1 MGEHATST
9 GWVLTAT
16 GLISAGGDTADSL
29 FAALLDARP
38 LAALPDLGLPAVGIP
53 DFDPKNY
60 VDRKGLKHL
69 SRTSQLACAAAARL
83 RESLAGVA
91 PEAVGVVLGSSWA
104 ALDTIVRFEH
114 EAHTEGPRFVD
125 PILFTETVPNVPA
138 GQISIFNGWSALNAT
153 IATGTGSGLA
163 AMLRAVEFL
172 RESRA
177 EVVVAGG
184 ADALNRHL
192 VATLHAEGYA
202 ARTRESM
209 PHTRGASGPVCG
221 EGACLF
227 AIESAA
233 HAQARGANTLGTI
246 VGGVSRFAGNEAAD
260 RTRAVRSLLES
271 AGWQPSDVDLLVLSG
286 NGSAG
291 RDAAE
296 AATVREVF
304 RGSPT
309 AAIVPK
315 AVLGETWAAAGPLG
329 VALGL
334 AACRAGR
341 IPARPAAV
349 RARGLG
355 DEIDLPCESRA
366 AELQRVLIVDCA
378 ESGQLTGLAVRG
390 PGGVS

>member
-1 MGEHATST
+1 
-9 GWVLTAT
+9 
-16 GLISAGGDTADSL
+16 
-29 FAALLDARP
+29 
-38 LAALPDLGLPAVGIP
+38 
-53 DFDPKNY
+53 
-60 VDRKGLKHL
+60 
-69 SRTSQLACAAAARL
+69 
-83 RESLAGVA
+83 
-91 PEAVGVVLGSSWA
+91 
-104 ALDTIVRFEH
+104 
-114 EAHTEGPRFVD
+114 
-125 PILFTETVPNVPA
+125 
-138 GQISIFNGWSALNAT
+138 
-153 IATGTGSGLA
+153 
-163 AMLRAVEFL
+163 MLRAVEFL

-192 VATLHAEGYA
+192 VATLHAEGVG

-209 PHTRGASGPVCG
+209 PHTSGSGGLVGG

-233 HAQARGANTLGTI
+233 HAQARGASTLGTI
-246 VGGVSRFAGNEAAD
+246 EGGVSRFAGNDAAD
-260 RTRAVRSLLES
+260 RTRAVQSLLES

-341 IPARPAAV
+341 VPARPAAV
-349 RARGLG
+349 EASGLG
-355 DEIDLPCESRA
+355 DEIDIPCETRA
-366 AELQRVLIVDCA
+366 AKLQRVLIVDCA